1 MFMLA
6 EAGVD
11 QTLQIVLTP
20 PMLSIIPML
29 AVVLQ
34 VVKGIPF
41 IQKHTAWFPVVA
53 IAIAVFVAVATKMG
67 VTTADQIIAGITMGL
82 ATAGGYDV
90 AKMTTKAQKVS

>member
-1 MFMLA
+1 MFVLA

-11 QTLQIVLTP
+11 QSLQIVLTP
-20 PMLSIIPML
+20 SMLSIIPML

-41 IQKHTAWFPVVA
+41 IQKHTVWFPVIA
-53 IAIAVFVAVATKMG
+53 IPIAVFVAVATKMG
-67 VTTADQIIAGITMGL
+67 VTYADQVLAGITMGL

-90 AKMTTKAQKVS
+90 AKIATNTQKGS